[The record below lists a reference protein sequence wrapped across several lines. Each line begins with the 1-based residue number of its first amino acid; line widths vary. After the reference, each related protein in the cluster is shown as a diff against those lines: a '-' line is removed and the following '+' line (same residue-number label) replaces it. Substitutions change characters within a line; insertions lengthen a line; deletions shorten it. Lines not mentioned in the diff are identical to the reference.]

1 MSARGV
7 SGFFRD
13 TWDMLSVR
21 NRKKWTNTLENR
33 AVEALNYQVDTGV
46 LRMYRVVLEHK
57 VEK

>member
-1 MSARGV
+1 VSARGV